1 MTSTQSDQNLLKTD
15 TRGRVR
21 TPRAQRDTILAE
33 FAASGLSAARFAQLA
48 GIKYSTLYGWLH
60 RQRKA
65 NPVGERGRAA
75 IAAPARPTVALFE
88 TVVESTAVRAAAG
101 GLALELPGGG
111 RTRVESPLQ
120 LRLAAELLR
129 LLEQTEHRPC

>member
-1 MTSTQSDQNLLKTD
+1 
-15 TRGRVR
+15 
-21 TPRAQRDTILAE
+21 
-33 FAASGLSAARFAQLA
+33 
-48 GIKYSTLYGWLH
+48 
-60 RQRKA
+60 
-65 NPVGERGRAA
+65 VGESGRAA
-75 IAAPARPTVALFE
+75 IAAPARPTIALFE
-88 TVVESTAVRAAAG
+88 TVVESTAVRAAAD